1 MKKLMLL
8 AGMSAALGVGG
19 LLGASEYRGCLD
31 LSKCPTSTEGKRR
44 PIKRPT
50 ERPKSKQQKQSR
62 KQNRKKK

>member
-8 AGMSAALGVGG
+8 AGMSAALGVGS
-19 LLGASEYRGCLD
+19 LLG
-31 LSKCPTSTEGKRR
+31 GKR
-44 PIKRPT
+44 RPT

>member
-8 AGMSAALGVGG
+8 AGMSAALGGG
-19 LLGASEYRGCLD
+19 SLLEASEYRGCLD
-31 LSKCPTSTEGKRR
+31 LLKCPTSIEGKRR
-44 PIKRPT
+44 PTKRPT